1 MQVTIISGPTGC
13 GKTTRVPQ
21 FILEHAEASHKPVN
35 IIVTQVLLHSFYNC
49 FRILI
54 VTGRVVIENEA

>member
-21 FILEHAEASHKPVN
+21 FILEHAENSHKPVN
-35 IIVTQVLLHSFYNC
+35 IIVTQVLLHSF
-49 FRILI
+49 LEGWL
-54 VTGRVVIENEA
+54 VNEKEAFIFG